1 MLDVRFASALL
12 AAGMVAGANIPQ
24 GTLVQIRLTTAL
36 NTTTAKAGQ
45 TFEAVV
51 IAPVVVGERI
61 ALAAGARVTGHV
73 QEAQAANQ
81 ADQQAALSLAFD
93 QVSDSA
99 RKATLAAKLAG
110 IDNARELIGEDG
122 RITGIKA
129 SETGSGRLD
138 QGINKVTEKY
148 PGLGDLLNAVKQTVV
163 KETDANIVYEP
174 GIEMTLELTKPLDW
188 TSTGSSALNVGP
200 VQPERELLRLV
211 SREPF
216 RTTTERSRP
225 SGESRASDITNL
237 MFLGSADEIASA
249 FEKAGW
255 STAAKL
261 NASSKLETFRAMVE
275 QRGYKEAPVSVLLLD
290 GAAPDM
296 VFQKQNNTF
305 AARHH
310 LRIWKRPGRFG
321 GKDIWVGAAT
331 HDIGID
337 FSQESRTFT
346 HKIDSNIDRERA
358 KVVNDLLFTGAVR
371 ALSLVS
377 RDMPAS
383 LSNATGDQLETD
395 GGMAVIEFAPAPASG
410 R

>member
-1 MLDVRFASALL
+1 
-12 AAGMVAGANIPQ
+12 
-24 GTLVQIRLTTAL
+24 
-36 NTTTAKAGQ
+36 
-45 TFEAVV
+45 
-51 IAPVVVGERI
+51 
-61 ALAAGARVTGHV
+61 
-73 QEAQAANQ
+73 
-81 ADQQAALSLAFD
+81 
-93 QVSDSA
+93 
-99 RKATLAAKLAG
+99 
-110 IDNARELIGEDG
+110 
-122 RITGIKA
+122 
-129 SETGSGRLD
+129 
-138 QGINKVTEKY
+138 
-148 PGLGDLLNAVKQTVV
+148 
-163 KETDANIVYEP
+163 VYEP
-174 GIEMTLELTKPLDW
+174 GVEMTLELTKPLEWSGAD
-188 TSTGSSALNVGP
+188 GALNVET
-200 VQPERELLRLV
+200 VEPEQELLRLV

-216 RTTTERSRP
+216 RTTTEKSRP
-225 SGESRASDITNL
+225 SDITNL
-237 MFLGSADEIASA
+237 MFLGSAEEIASA

-255 STAAKL
+255 STADRL

-310 LRIWKRPGRFG
+310 LRVWRRPGRFG

-358 KVVNDLLFTGAVR
+358 KVVNDLLFTGQVR

-377 RDMPAS
+377 RDMPRG

-395 GGMAVIEFAPAPASG
+395 GGMAVIELAPVPSSS